1 MELSKLMKIR
11 RGELNITQKELA
23 ELSGLSLNSIRWYE
37 QGQQHPNLP
46 SLRKLEIALK
56 LERGTLTDNDL

>member
-37 QGQQHPNLP
+37 QGQQHPTLP
-46 SLRKLEIALK
+46 SLRKLEIALQ
-56 LERGTLTDNDL
+56 LEKGTLTDNDL

>member
-37 QGQQHPNLP
+37 QGQQHPSLP

-56 LERGTLTDNDL
+56 LEKGTLTDNDL

>member
-37 QGQQHPNLP
+37 QGQQHPTLP